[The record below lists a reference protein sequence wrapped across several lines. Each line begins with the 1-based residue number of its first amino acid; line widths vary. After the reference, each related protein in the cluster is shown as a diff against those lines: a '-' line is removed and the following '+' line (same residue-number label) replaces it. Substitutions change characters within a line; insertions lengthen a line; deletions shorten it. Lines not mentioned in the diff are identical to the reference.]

1 MKKITFLII
10 CIVAFSYSYS
20 QDPTVKE
27 LQTASTKAF
36 KSLDSNGWKKSGT
49 FILNLN
55 QGALSNWVAGGE
67 ENVLG
72 INTILNFALNYRHNR
87 HTWDN
92 YLDVAFGLQNAT
104 SFENFRKI
112 DDRID
117 LTSKYGYQ
125 LSQHWYVGFL
135 TNFNSQLFPG
145 YDYSVEP
152 NRKISNFLT
161 PGKIILSPG
170 FDYKTTNRFSLF
182 ISPIA
187 ARWILKVDQDFYNMS
202 KFGVDSASKANFEA
216 GAFLSAKFNAPFTKW
231 ATYTGRID
239 LFSNYLRNPQNVDLF
254 MTNLLT
260 MKFTKVFATNLSF
273 DLIYDDDVL
282 GRLQLKEILGIGLTI
297 TL

>member
-1 MKKITFLII
+1 MKKIIFLVI

-27 LQTASTKAF
+27 LQTASTKAI
-36 KSLDSNGWKKSGT
+36 KILDSNGWKKSGT

-72 INTILNFALNYRHNR
+72 INSILNFSLDYRHDR

-125 LSQHWYVGFL
+125 
-135 TNFNSQLFPG
+135 
-145 YDYSVEP
+145 
-152 NRKISNFLT
+152 
-161 PGKIILSPG
+161 
-170 FDYKTTNRFSLF
+170 
-182 ISPIA
+182 
-187 ARWILKVDQDFYNMS
+187 
-202 KFGVDSASKANFEA
+202 
-216 GAFLSAKFNAPFTKW
+216 
-231 ATYTGRID
+231 
-239 LFSNYLRNPQNVDLF
+239 
-254 MTNLLT
+254 
-260 MKFTKVFATNLSF
+260 
-273 DLIYDDDVL
+273 
-282 GRLQLKEILGIGLTI
+282 
-297 TL
+297 

>member
-27 LQTASTKAF
+27 LQSAGTKAV

-67 ENVLG
+67 QNVLG
-72 INTILNFALNYRHNR
+72 INSILNFSLNYRHNR

-92 YLDVAFGLQNAT
+92 YLDVALGVQNAT

-161 PGKIILSPG
+161 PGKILLSPG
-170 FDYKTTNRFSLF
+170 FDYKTANRFSLF
-182 ISPIA
+182 ISPIS
-187 ARWILKVDQDFYNMS
+187 ARWILKVDPDFYNMS

-216 GAFLSAKFNAPFTKW
+216 GAFLSAKFNASFTKW
-231 ATYTGRID
+231 ATYTGRVD
-239 LFSNYLRNPQNVDLF
+239 LFSNYLRNPQNVDMF
-254 MTNLLT
+254 ITNLLT

-282 GRLQLKEILGIGLTI
+282 GRLQIKEILGIGLTVN
-297 TL
+297 L

>member
-1 MKKITFLII
+1 MKKLILSLAITSLFIQI
-10 CIVAFSYSYS
+10 NE

-27 LQTASTKAF
+27 LQTASTKAI
-36 KSLDSNGWKKSGT
+36 KILDSNGWKKSGT

-72 INTILNFALNYRHNR
+72 INSILNFSLDYRHDR

-152 NRKISNFLT
+152 NKKISNFLT

-170 FDYKTTNRFSLF
+170 FDYKTANRFSLF
-182 ISPIA
+182 MSPIS
-187 ARWILKVDQDFYNMS
+187 ARWILKIDPDFYNMS

-216 GAFLSAKFNAPFTKW
+216 GAFVSAKFNASFTKW
-231 ATYTGRID
+231 ATYTGRVD
-239 LFSNYLRNPQNVDLF
+239 LFSNYLKNPQNVDVF
-254 MTNLLT
+254 ITNLLT

-282 GRLQLKEILGIGLTI
+282 KRLQLKEILGIGLTI